1 MENKSRGRPRS
12 YDPEQVLERALH
24 AFWRGGFS
32 GTSLDTLALTT
43 GLNRPSLYAGLGDKR
58 TIYIK
63 AMHYFQKYAKS
74 EFSKAL
80 ERKTTDRS
88 FADVIVRYLQ
98 TAIAVDGYHEDTNLS
113 GCAVISTTMADAL
126 ADNQIQTV
134 LKEVLTEM
142 DEQLYQRLE
151 LAQQNLE
158 LSHDTDIDILAF
170 LMTSVVHSIGIRAR
184 AGLPLHEIEDIFKS
198 MATMLCP
205 SP

>member
-1 MENKSRGRPRS
+1 MNNKSRGRPRS

-24 AFWRGGFS
+24 AFWKGGFS
-32 GTSLDTLALTT
+32 GTSLDTLAVAT

-63 AMHYFQKYAKS
+63 AMHYFQEYAKA

-80 ERKTTDRS
+80 EHRTTDKS

-98 TAIAVDGYHEDTNLS
+98 TAVAVDGYHEDTNLS

-158 LSHDTDIDILAF
+158 LSDNTDIDTLAF
-170 LMTSVVHSIGIRAR
+170 LMTSAVHSIGIRAR
-184 AGLPLHEIEDIFKS
+184 AGLPLQEIETIFRS
-198 MATMLCP
+198 MAIMLCP
-205 SP
+205 HP